1 MLAHIL
7 LATHAA
13 SYVVLTKYGRVCER
27 CSPCFKKSG
36 LELTQVQLVPLC
48 LQNQRA
54 AYSMEDLELRNNYV
68 QDEAFNYLDDFVIY
82 WHCSIF
88 LLGDI
93 FRTFLFLCRLY
104 WL

>member
-1 MLAHIL
+1 
-7 LATHAA
+7 
-13 SYVVLTKYGRVCER
+13 
-27 CSPCFKKSG
+27 
-36 LELTQVQLVPLC
+36 
-48 LQNQRA
+48 
-54 AYSMEDLELRNNYV
+54 MEDLELRNNYV